1 MFNTSMASNDW
12 LLIKNKWTGFYG
24 GGSSTKL

>member
-1 MFNTSMASNDW
+1 MASNDW